1 MDCAAWVTQ
10 RTGAVLDAPAG
21 IAALALRRNPRRA
34 HLLVS
39 LVLGKHVPVP
49 GAVVLQ
55 AAEQL
60 GTRVRAALEPGTAPY
75 VLGFAETATGLGHG
89 VAAACGPTGGCAPY
103 AHTTRRPL
111 PGAVR
116 GVHFAEE
123 HSHAV
128 EQALGVLDDRLL
140 RDPATTLVLVDDELS
155 SGRTAVNAIRVLHRR
170 WPRGRYLLACL
181 LDVRSPAQRAAT
193 TAAVAGLGADLVDVC
208 LAEGRIDLPA
218 DLPERAAELVACPEP
233 QALPTGPVPAQS
245 WELRLPDRTPLTGAF
260 GWDADAEA
268 GLRTAT
274 GMLAAALRR
283 RVSGSVLVLGDEEFL
298 YAAQLTAAALGP
310 QVRTSSTTRS
320 PALVVDAAGYPLRSV
335 LRFPATDNAD
345 REAFAYNVAPSR
357 RPDRGTAPGFD
368 SVVLLTDRPVR
379 PGLVRALAGAAGR
392 DLHVVQVQPGTS
404 GEPAVTGPP

>member
-1 MDCAAWVTQ
+1 VTQ
-10 RTGAVLDAPAG
+10 RTGAGLDAPAG

-49 GAVVLQ
+49 GAVVLR
-55 AAEQL
+55 AAAQL
-60 GTRVRAALEPGTAPY
+60 GGRVRAALEPGTTPY

-89 VAAACGPTGGCAPY
+89 VAAVCGVGGEFAPY

-116 GVHFAEE
+116 GEHFFEE

-128 EQALGVLDDRLL
+128 DQALGVLDDRLL
-140 RDPATTLVLVDDELS
+140 RDPATTLVIVDDELS

-170 WPRGRYLLACL
+170 WPRARYLLACL

-193 TAAVAGLGADLVDVC
+193 SAAVADLGADLVDVC
-208 LAEGRIDLPA
+208 LAAGRVDLPA
-218 DLPERAAELVACPEP
+218 DLPQRVAPLLDCPEP
-233 QALPTGPVPAQS
+233 RALPTGPAPVHS

-260 GWDADAEA
+260 GWDAVAET

-274 GMLAAALRR
+274 DRLAAALRR
-283 RVSGSVLVLGDEEFL
+283 RLSGSVLVLGDEEFL

-310 QVRTSSTTRS
+310 EVRTSSTTRS

-335 LRFPATDNAD
+335 LRFPATDD
-345 REAFAYNVAPSR
+345 SERVAFAYNVAPSG
-357 RPDRGTAPGFD
+357 RPDPGTAPGFD
-368 SVVLLTDRPVR
+368 SVVLLADRPVR

-392 DLHVVQVQPGTS
+392 DVHIVQVQPGRT
-404 GEPAVTGPP
+404 GQPAVIRPP